1 MKERKKFSVLAGT
14 IILFLVVILLGY
26 TGRAEAAGKVQLK
39 NTTISVYK
47 TVYTYNG
54 RVQKPAVSVRYRGKK
69 LSVNK
74 DYTLVYSKG
83 RKNPGVYTV
92 AVKGKGS
99 YSGTVKKTF
108 RINPVGTKLA
118 SMQSPSGGT
127 TLKLTWK
134 RPSRAVSGYQIRYST
149 RSDFKGAKLQTISG
163 ATRLTTTLRSLKPAT
178 RYYLQIRSF
187 YRYVKGKYVYSA
199 WSARTAKATAK
210 KAGSPSNGNT
220 NNGNTNNNGNADPL
234 GFLNETYAS
243 LRKKTGETFEI
254 YVTNEIQSVNFS
266 KSDVVMQVNKGSKYF
281 FYFTAINP
289 GKTSITFTDIY
300 GQKISSSVT
309 VTEETYQDGKTTE
322 MDSAK
327 YNANLPVPKIQSV
340 NYSEYY
346 MGVICPGTF
355 SASDPYSGYEGWLS
369 ETRDFD
375 QYLEYDST
383 DSDWNGQG
391 YGKLSFFSNY
401 DRSGTTYY
409 LKVRSFKLN
418 GTTKIYGPWSSI
430 KTVSVGNYRVASSAK
445 AKYSYKFYFLDTA
458 GIGLYGGVSKAVYIQ
473 TDNPDP
479 NSIQLLSNGKT
490 VLIKLSNLGGGQYY
504 DDIEY
509 LNADDY
515 DNSLHKV
522 KGGYVGEVEFKKAGN
537 YDVEVREIHK
547 EGYVTAKT
555 LHWTVKDYNTDL
567 YAWMDQ
573 IIAANTNSSMTSFEK
588 MDAVCEYLTS
598 KDRFS
603 YHTMSNGK
611 TVTLASIPN
620 GPCFLSHRWNSY
632 VSPSMLC
639 VFAERI
645 GGFDKIHNCYGDYT
659 VESSEWSYTHY
670 YAKLTIGSEDRLY
683 AVCPSSFTGEIGEV
697 KKIDFS
703 NTKVLRPA
711 K

>member
-1 MKERKKFSVLAGT
+1 MKERKKFPVLAGT

-199 WSARTAKATAK
+199 WSRLTAKTTAK

-281 FYFTAINP
+281 FYFTAINLEKRP
-289 GKTSITFTDIY
+289 LPLPIF
-300 GQKISSSVT
+300 
-309 VTEETYQDGKTTE
+309 
-322 MDSAK
+322 MD
-327 YNANLPVPKIQSV
+327 
-340 NYSEYY
+340 
-346 MGVICPGTF
+346 
-355 SASDPYSGYEGWLS
+355 
-369 ETRDFD
+369 R
-375 QYLEYDST
+375 
-383 DSDWNGQG
+383 
-391 YGKLSFFSNY
+391 
-401 DRSGTTYY
+401 
-409 LKVRSFKLN
+409 
-418 GTTKIYGPWSSI
+418 
-430 KTVSVGNYRVASSAK
+430 
-445 AKYSYKFYFLDTA
+445 KF
-458 GIGLYGGVSKAVYIQ
+458 
-473 TDNPDP
+473 
-479 NSIQLLSNGKT
+479 LL
-490 VLIKLSNLGGGQYY
+490 L
-504 DDIEY
+504 
-509 LNADDY
+509 
-515 DNSLHKV
+515 
-522 KGGYVGEVEFKKAGN
+522 
-537 YDVEVREIHK
+537 
-547 EGYVTAKT
+547 
-555 LHWTVKDYNTDL
+555 
-567 YAWMDQ
+567 
-573 IIAANTNSSMTSFEK
+573 
-588 MDAVCEYLTS
+588 
-598 KDRFS
+598 
-603 YHTMSNGK
+603 
-611 TVTLASIPN
+611 
-620 GPCFLSHRWNSY
+620 
-632 VSPSMLC
+632 
-639 VFAERI
+639 
-645 GGFDKIHNCYGDYT
+645 
-659 VESSEWSYTHY
+659 
-670 YAKLTIGSEDRLY
+670 
-683 AVCPSSFTGEIGEV
+683 
-697 KKIDFS
+697 
-703 NTKVLRPA
+703 
-711 K
+711 

>member
-1 MKERKKFSVLAGT
+1 MKERKKFPVLAGT

-187 YRYVKGKYVYSA
+187 YRYAKRKYVYSG

-234 GFLNETYAS
+234 GFQNETYAS

-346 MGVICPGTF
+346 MGVNCPGTF

-401 DRSGTTYY
+401 DRSGTT
-409 LKVRSFKLN
+409 
-418 GTTKIYGPWSSI
+418 
-430 KTVSVGNYRVASSAK
+430 
-445 AKYSYKFYFLDTA
+445 
-458 GIGLYGGVSKAVYIQ
+458 
-473 TDNPDP
+473 
-479 NSIQLLSNGKT
+479 
-490 VLIKLSNLGGGQYY
+490 
-504 DDIEY
+504 
-509 LNADDY
+509 
-515 DNSLHKV
+515 
-522 KGGYVGEVEFKKAGN
+522 
-537 YDVEVREIHK
+537 
-547 EGYVTAKT
+547 
-555 LHWTVKDYNTDL
+555 
-567 YAWMDQ
+567 
-573 IIAANTNSSMTSFEK
+573 
-588 MDAVCEYLTS
+588 
-598 KDRFS
+598 
-603 YHTMSNGK
+603 
-611 TVTLASIPN
+611 
-620 GPCFLSHRWNSY
+620 
-632 VSPSMLC
+632 
-639 VFAERI
+639 
-645 GGFDKIHNCYGDYT
+645 
-659 VESSEWSYTHY
+659 
-670 YAKLTIGSEDRLY
+670 
-683 AVCPSSFTGEIGEV
+683 
-697 KKIDFS
+697 
-703 NTKVLRPA
+703 
-711 K
+711 